1 MTTPTSP
8 QPPVDIAPDAGPR
21 VAYRREP
28 VPDNELLQTALA
40 VETRAAGR
48 RSVRQ
53 FSDRPVPR
61 AVVESLLRT
70 ASSAPSGAN
79 LQPWTFVAVQD
90 AATKQRIR
98 DAAEEEERRTYTER
112 MSEEWRRDLQK
123 IGTNWRKP
131 FLTTAPWIIV
141 LFAQRYGITASGDKR
156 RHYYVKES
164 VGLAAGT
171 FIAAANEL
179 GLSTLTH
186 TPSPMGFLATVLG
199 RPKNES
205 AFLLLPLGWPAADC
219 TVPDIQ
225 RKGLDE
231 VAVFI

>member
-1 MTTPTSP
+1 MTKPTST
-8 QPPVDIAPDAGPR
+8 QPPSDIAEHAGPR

-28 VPDNELLQTALA
+28 VPDDALLQNALE
-40 VETRAAGR
+40 VETRSAGR

-53 FSDRPVPR
+53 FSERPVPR

-90 AATKQRIR
+90 PETKRRIR
-98 DAAEEEERRTYTER
+98 EAAEDEERRTYSER
-112 MSEEWRRDLQK
+112 MSDEWRQDLQK
-123 IGTNWRKP
+123 LGTNWRKP

-141 LFAQRYGITASGDKR
+141 LFAQRYGLRESGEKR

-179 GLSTLTH
+179 GLCTLTH

-205 AFLLLPLGWPAADC
+205 AFLLLPLGWPAEDC

>member
-1 MTTPTSP
+1 
-8 QPPVDIAPDAGPR
+8 
-21 VAYRREP
+21 
-28 VPDNELLQTALA
+28 
-40 VETRAAGR
+40 
-48 RSVRQ
+48 
-53 FSDRPVPR
+53 
-61 AVVESLLRT
+61 VESLLRT

-90 AATKQRIR
+90 PETKRRIR
-98 DAAEEEERRTYTER
+98 EAAEDEERRTYSER
-112 MSEEWRRDLQK
+112 MSDEWRQDLQK
-123 IGTNWRKP
+123 LGTNWRKP

-141 LFAQRYGITASGDKR
+141 LFAQRYGLRESGEKR

-179 GLSTLTH
+179 GLCTLTH

-205 AFLLLPLGWPAADC
+205 AFLLLPLGWPAEDC